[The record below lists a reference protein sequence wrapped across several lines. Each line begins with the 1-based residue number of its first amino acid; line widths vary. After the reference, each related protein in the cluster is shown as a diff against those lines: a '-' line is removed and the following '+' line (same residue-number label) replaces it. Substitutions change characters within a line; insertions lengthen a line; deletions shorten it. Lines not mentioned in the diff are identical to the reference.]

1 MKRSTGENDRL
12 PIFTKRFRELQGD
25 RTNTE
30 FADYLGISRQTVG
43 FYCNGDR
50 IPDAQILRDIAKKC
64 NVSSD
69 WLLGLTDIRNPD
81 ANIAFALQCLGL
93 SDSSAK
99 TLLAIKKDSES
110 KNLPESAK
118 LLSSTLDKLL
128 TNSNVIILLLNIQRY
143 IDVYKKVVSYDEFGL
158 RDEYVKC
165 LEFEGISLYDFDILR
180 IKFESISD
188 ELKRIVDQIAD
199 NECLQRDC
207 APQFRGP

>member
-1 MKRSTGENDRL
+1 MKQRSGENDRL
-12 PIFTKRFRELQGD
+12 PIFTKRFRELQGE

-30 FADYLGISRQTVG
+30 FADFLGISRQTVG

-69 WLLGLTDIRNPD
+69 WLLGLTDIQNPD
-81 ANIAFALQCLGL
+81 TNIAFALQSLGL

-99 TLLAIKKDSES
+99 NLLAIKKNSES
-110 KNLPESAK
+110 KDVPENAK
-118 LLSSTLDKLL
+118 LLPSTLDKFL

-143 IDVYKKVVSYDEFGL
+143 IDVYKKMVSYNEFGF

-165 LEFEGISLYDFDILR
+165 LEFEGIPLYDFDILR

-188 ELKRIVDQIAD
+188 ELRQIIDEIAD

-207 APQFRGP
+207 DPRFR

>member
-1 MKRSTGENDRL
+1 MKQRSGENDRL
-12 PIFTKRFRELQGD
+12 PIFTKRFRELQGE

-30 FADYLGISRQTVG
+30 FADFLGISRQTVG

-69 WLLGLTDIRNPD
+69 WLLGLTDIQNPD
-81 ANIAFALQCLGL
+81 INIAFALQSLGL

-99 TLLAIKKDSES
+99 NLLAIKKNSES
-110 KNLPESAK
+110 KDVPENAK
-118 LLSSTLDKLL
+118 LLPSTLDKFL

-143 IDVYKKVVSYDEFGL
+143 IDVYKKMVSYNEFGF

-165 LEFEGISLYDFDILR
+165 LEFEGIPLYDFDILR

-188 ELKRIVDQIAD
+188 ELRQIIDEIAD

-207 APQFRGP
+207 DPRFR

>member
-1 MKRSTGENDRL
+1 MKQRSGENDRL
-12 PIFTKRFRELQGD
+12 PIFTKRFRELQGE

-30 FADYLGISRQTVG
+30 FADFLGISRQTVG

-69 WLLGLTDIRNPD
+69 WLLGLTDIQNPD
-81 ANIAFALQCLGL
+81 TNIAFALQCLGL

-99 TLLAIKKDSES
+99 NLLAIKKDSES
-110 KNLPESAK
+110 KDVPESAK
-118 LLSSTLDKLL
+118 LLPSTLDKFL

-143 IDVYKKVVSYDEFGL
+143 IDVYKKMVSYNEFGF

-165 LEFEGISLYDFDILR
+165 LEFEGIPLYDFDILR

-188 ELKRIVDQIAD
+188 QLRQIIDEIAD

-207 APQFRGP
+207 DPRFR

>member
-1 MKRSTGENDRL
+1 MKQRSGENDRL
-12 PIFTKRFRELQGD
+12 PIFTKRFRELQGE

-30 FADYLGISRQTVG
+30 FADFLGISRQTVG

-69 WLLGLTDIRNPD
+69 WLLGLTDIQNPD
-81 ANIAFALQCLGL
+81 TNIAFALQCLGL

-99 TLLAIKKDSES
+99 NLLAIKKDSES
-110 KNLPESAK
+110 KDVPESAK
-118 LLSSTLDKLL
+118 LLPSTLDKFL

-143 IDVYKKVVSYDEFGL
+143 IDVYKKMVSYNEFGF

-165 LEFEGISLYDFDILR
+165 LEFEGIPLYDFDILR

-188 ELKRIVDQIAD
+188 ELRQIIDEIAD

-207 APQFRGP
+207 DPRFR

>member
-1 MKRSTGENDRL
+1 MKRANGENNRL
-12 PIFTKRFRELQGD
+12 PIFTKQFRELQGE

-30 FADYLGISRQTVG
+30 FADFLGISRQTVG

-81 ANIAFALQCLGL
+81 TNIAFALQYLGL

-99 TLLAIKKDSES
+99 TLLAIKKDIDSEDVPQ
-110 KNLPESAK
+110 NAK
-118 LLSSTLDKLL
+118 LLPSTLDKFLS
-128 TNSNVIILLLNIQRY
+128 NSNIIILLLRLQSY
-143 IDVYKKVVSYDEFGL
+143 IDVYKKVISYNEFGF
-158 RDEYVKC
+158 RDEYAKC
-165 LEFEGISLYDFDILR
+165 LEFEGIPIYDFDILR

-188 ELKRIVDQIAD
+188 ELKRIADQIAD
-199 NECLQRDC
+199 DECLQRDC
-207 APQFRGP
+207 APQFR

>member
-12 PIFTKRFRELQGD
+12 PIFTKRFRKLQGE

-69 WLLGLTDIRNPD
+69 WLLGLTDIQNPD
-81 ANIAFALQCLGL
+81 ANFAFALQCLGL

-99 TLLAIKKDSES
+99 TLLAMKKDSES